1 MEACYVTQG
10 DGVMIQS
17 ELGLTRG
24 GTGLREDQPKRIEL
38 LPDVDPDVVKKAVM
52 PEPEPE
58 PVLELEVDPDNPDA
72 EWLLGDDP
80 EADVSRIAD
89 RRSVIKRRARSEGAQ
104 FIYGLV
110 VLAGSLGAV
119 ALAATIQTWPF
130 IAIAGVVFPLSI
142 LWFRKSWRRWI
153 GSAPYTYRL
162 LTSLGEDAENVL
174 VAHEDKKRDKYVKQI
189 GDLYEHTR
197 PKSK

>member
-1 MEACYVTQG
+1 M
-10 DGVMIQS
+10 
-17 ELGLTRG
+17 
-24 GTGLREDQPKRIEL
+24 REQPKKRIEL
-38 LPDVDPDVVKKAVM
+38 LPDADPAAVTRTLR

-58 PVLELEVDPDNPDA
+58 PELTLEVDPDNPDA

-80 EADVSRIAD
+80 EANVSRIAD
-89 RRSVIKRRARSEGAQ
+89 RRSVIKRKARSEGAQ
-104 FIYGLV
+104 FVYGLL

-119 ALAATIQTWPF
+119 ALAVTIRTWPF
-130 IAIAGVVFPLSI
+130 IAVAAVVFPMGAY
-142 LWFRKSWRRWI
+142 WFRKSWRRWV

-197 PKSK
+197 PKDK